1 MRGGKILQ
9 GQHGQL
15 CPMPP
20 RGQAIEEPKGVPLEL
35 ITLVT
40 FRDTLSGSGG
50 GGGEPDNSQ
59 EWFVR

>member
-1 MRGGKILQ
+1 
-9 GQHGQL
+9 
-15 CPMPP
+15 MPP